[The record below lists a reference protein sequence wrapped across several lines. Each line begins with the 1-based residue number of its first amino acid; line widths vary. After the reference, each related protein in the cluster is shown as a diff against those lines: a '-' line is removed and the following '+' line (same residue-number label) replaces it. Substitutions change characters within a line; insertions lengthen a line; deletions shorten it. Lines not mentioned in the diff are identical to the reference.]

1 VLPPEV
7 FERLRPE
14 FVAPMVLYLCSEQCP
29 VTGGV
34 YNAGMGVFNRVA
46 VVTGTGVLVGDG
58 KEIPAV
64 EAVAAHMSKIKSL
77 SGGKEHVNAA
87 AAYGP
92 MLDGMGGNKEDR
104 P

>member
-1 VLPPEV
+1 
-7 FERLRPE
+7 
-14 FVAPMVLYLCSEQCP
+14 
-29 VTGGV
+29 VTGGI

-46 VVTGTGVLVGDG
+46 VVTGPGVLVGDG

-77 SGGKEHVNAA
+77 SNAKEYVNAV

-92 MLDGMGGNKEDR
+92 MLDGMGGKKEDR